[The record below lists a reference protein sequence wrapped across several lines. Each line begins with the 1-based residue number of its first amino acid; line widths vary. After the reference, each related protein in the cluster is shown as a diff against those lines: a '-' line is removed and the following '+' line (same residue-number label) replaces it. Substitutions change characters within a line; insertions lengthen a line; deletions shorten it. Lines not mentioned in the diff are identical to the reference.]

1 LLIKPFRRR
10 EPLIKKTVRDL
21 AALVSGEVSGDGGID
36 IRAATSAASGESDTI
51 TFAEN
56 DAAIEAALASDVGAV
71 IVARSVETSKSL
83 ICVDNPRMAFVRIAN
98 ALHPEERPA
107 PGIDP
112 SATVDPSV
120 SLGEDVHVGAG
131 AVVQAEAVLSAR
143 VVIGPG
149 SVVSKGCVIGEDSRL
164 HPRVVLYPGITIGAR
179 VVIHAGAVIGA
190 DGFGYVDGPEGKV
203 KFPQLGTV
211 VVEDDVEIGSN
222 TTIDRAAL
230 DETRIGA
237 GTKIDNLVMIAHNVV
252 IGRRT
257 IITAQ
262 TGISGTSTI
271 GSEVILAGQ
280 VGIGDHVTIADGVI
294 VGAQGGVPTGKRLRP
309 GIYWGTPA
317 RPLDQV
323 KKRLAWVGLIGRL
336 RERVADLEARLKGDE
351 N

>member
-1 LLIKPFRRR
+1 M
-10 EPLIKKTVRDL
+10 KKTVGDL
-21 AALVSGEVSGDGGID
+21 AALVSGEVSGDGGLE
-36 IRAATSAASGESDTI
+36 IRAVTSAASGEPDTI

-56 DAAIEAALASDVGAV
+56 DAAIEVALASDVGAV
-71 IVARSVETSKSL
+71 IVAKSVETSKSL

-120 SLGEDVHVGAG
+120 SLGEDVHVGPG
-131 AVVQAEAVLSAR
+131 AVVQADAVLSAR

-149 SVVSKGCVIGEDSRL
+149 SVVSNGCAIGEDSRL
-164 HPRVVLYPGITIGAR
+164 HPRVVLYPGVMIGAR
-179 VVIHAGAVIGA
+179 VVIHAGTVIGA

-237 GTKIDNLVMIAHNVV
+237 GTKIDNLVQIAHNVA

-257 IITAQ
+257 VVSAQ
-262 TGISGTSTI
+262 TGIAGTSTI
-271 GSEVILAGQ
+271 GSGVILAGQ
-280 VGIGDHVTIADGVI
+280 VGIADHVTLDDGVI

-323 KKRLAWVGLIGRL
+323 KKRWAAVGLIDQL
-336 RERVADLEARLKGDE
+336 RKRIANIEDTLGTPIKL
-351 N
+351 